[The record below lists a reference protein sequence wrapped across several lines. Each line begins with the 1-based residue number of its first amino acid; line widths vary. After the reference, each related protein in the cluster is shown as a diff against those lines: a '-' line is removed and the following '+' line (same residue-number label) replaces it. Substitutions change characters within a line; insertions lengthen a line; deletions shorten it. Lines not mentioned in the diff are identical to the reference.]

1 MSFFYKIPDYKK
13 VRVIID
19 TDAACEADDP
29 YAIAHALMCQKFIVK
44 GILAEHFDCEGST
57 RRSYDE
63 ICTILDAMNLSVPVF
78 MGAETKLADNTM
90 AELSPASDFLVKE
103 ALREEDK
110 PLYVLCIGAITNVA
124 AAIQACPD
132 ITSRMTVVWIGG
144 QSYDGPVADDR
155 EYNAGNDV
163 DAINLVLDSGVDFWQ
178 IPRDVYSSMRISLA
192 EIQTRIAP
200 HGRIGRH
207 LFENMVAYNQSEH
220 AGWTAGESWTLGD
233 SPAVGVVLDPDCGKY
248 RMAEAP
254 IVNPD
259 TTYRF
264 EKGRHKIRVYT
275 SIDSRFILEDLI
287 ARLELLF

>member
-1 MSFFYKIPDYKK
+1 MSFFYEIPDYKK

-57 RRSYDE
+57 QRSYDE

-144 QSYDGPVADDR
+144 QSYDGPVAGDR

-207 LFENMVAYNQSEH
+207 LFENIVAYNQSEH

>member
-1 MSFFYKIPDYKK
+1 M
-13 VRVIID
+13 
-19 TDAACEADDP
+19 
-29 YAIAHALMCQKFIVK
+29 H
-44 GILAEHFDCEGST
+44 
-57 RRSYDE
+57 
-63 ICTILDAMNLSVPVF
+63 
-78 MGAETKLADNTM
+78 
-90 AELSPASDFLVKE
+90 
-103 ALREEDK
+103 
-110 PLYVLCIGAITNVA
+110 VLCIGAITNVA

-144 QSYDGPVADDR
+144 QSYNGPVAGDR
-155 EYNAGNDV
+155 EYNASNDV

-248 RMAEAP
+248 RIAEAP

-264 EKGRHKIRVYT
+264 EKGRHRIRVYT
-275 SIDSRFILEDLI
+275 SIDSRFILGDLI

>member
-1 MSFFYKIPDYKK
+1 MSFFYEIPDSKK

-29 YAIAHALMCQKFIVK
+29 FAIAHALMCQKFIVK

-132 ITSRMTVVWIGG
+132 VTSRMTVVWIGG
-144 QSYDGPVADDR
+144 QSYNGPVAGDR

-248 RMAEAP
+248 RIAEAP

-264 EKGRHKIRVYT
+264 EKGRHRIRVYT

>member
-1 MSFFYKIPDYKK
+1 MSFPYEIPDYKK
-13 VRVIID
+13 VRIIID

-78 MGAETKLADNTM
+78 MGAEAKLADNTDV
-90 AELSPASDFLVKE
+90 ELSPASAFLVEE

-110 PLYVLCIGAITNVA
+110 PLYVLCIGAITNIA

-144 QSYDGPVADDR
+144 HGYDCPIPGDR
-155 EYNAGNDV
+155 EYNAGNDI
-163 DAINLVLDSGVDFWQ
+163 DAINLVLDSDVDFWQ
-178 IPRDVYSSMRISLA
+178 IPKDVYNSMRISLA
-192 EIQTRIAP
+192 EIKTRIAP
-200 HGRIGRH
+200 HGKIGRH

-248 RMAEAP
+248 RETEAP

-264 EKGRHKIRVYT
+264 EKGRRRIRVYT
-275 SIDSRFILEDLI
+275 SIDSRFILEDFI